1 MRLRNARIAQLVEHS
16 TDTRKV
22 LGSTPSARTLQQVQ
36 GKHMSKIKIGFIGQ
50 GYVGKNYANDFEA
63 RGYAVTRYAKEK
75 PYDKN
80 KDLIKE
86 CDVVFIAVPTPTT
99 PKGYDTSIIQ
109 KVLTLVGV
117 GKIAVLKSTI
127 LPGLTEKIQ
136 EEFPD
141 IIVLNS
147 PEFLSEATARHDAS
161 HPFVNIVGIAK
172 ETLKHKKAA
181 KFIHSILPR
190 APKNFTVKSIE
201 AEIIKYSH
209 NCSGY
214 TQIIFFNLIYD
225 LSQKMG
231 ANWKIIEEAI
241 KVDPFIPN
249 RYASPVH
256 KSGRGAGGHC
266 FIKDFAA
273 LREIYGKM
281 VVDSNVISMLK
292 SMEKKN
298 IELLCLSGKDVEI
311 LKSVYN

>member
-1 MRLRNARIAQLVEHS
+1 MN
-16 TDTRKV
+16 
-22 LGSTPSARTLQQVQ
+22 
-36 GKHMSKIKIGFIGQ
+36 KIKIGFIGQ
-50 GYVGKNYANDFEA
+50 GYVGKNYADDFEA
-63 RGYAVTRYAKEK
+63 RGYVVTRYAKEK
-75 PYDKN
+75 PYNRN
-80 KDLIKE
+80 KDAIKD

-99 PKGYDTSIIQ
+99 PQGYDAGIIRT
-109 KVLTLVGV
+109 VLSLVGI

-127 LPGLTEKIQ
+127 FPGLTEKIQ
-136 EEFPD
+136 DEFSD

-172 ETLKHKKAA
+172 ETLKHKKVA
-181 KFIHSILPR
+181 KLIHSILPK
-190 APKNFTVKSIE
+190 APKNFTIKSLE
-201 AEIIKYSH
+201 AEIIKYLH

-214 TQIIFFNLIYD
+214 TQIIFFNLMYD

-231 ANWKIIEEAI
+231 ANWKIIEKAT
-241 KVDPFIPN
+241 KVDPFIPT

-273 LREIYGKM
+273 FREIYEKM
-281 VVDSNVISMLK
+281 VADSSGVAILK

-298 IELLCLSGKDVEI
+298 IELLLSTNKSVEI
-311 LKSVYN
+311 LKSVYNINKDK